1 MQPRSSIRKSE
12 ERWDENNAGCAAIC
26 IATGEEDGGDSSSR
40 DEDSRK
46 VEDDIEDDDG
56 FVGVGAL
63 CVGRG
68 DTTAEGGGDDDNV
81 REVVT
86 WGSGMCEEEEEES
99 IQGGGRVVVL
109 QSISDNLP
117 TLHPDEMLL
126 QTVCYS
132 KVRIA
137 SVLSHGHSFQGS
149 HVGPPILRRCAAGCG
164 NIIWGPP
171 MSFTLGATPLAARC
185 VVCNLWVHRACI
197 SSLCIPLCPTK
208 DEFLLFLRGK
218 KVKAAYHRDLKP
230 MPHPSIAKGHGGG
243 KGSTEG
249 KGDNSNGY
257 VDVLDD
263 ALVKEG
269 RKTAAII
276 SDSDDK
282 ERLKAFYAQIFSW
295 SPFSPPSII
304 EPDKNSSQPKQ
315 QYSSQLTQRDNLMQ
329 VGKLSVA
336 GGIVGVV
343 FGGPLG
349 ALIGVK
355 VGALVAASDIA
366 GRALWARNKE
376 QPTEQEGTCGRSNSN
391 HLNPSSPFIVS
402 ESSSSPRGAEWE
414 FARTAAMAMKSMP
427 PSQINTPA
435 LEAAIPLDNITPC
448 NFDVVSQIVRD
459 LLVDSQ
465 TGLGAVMNALLQ
477 LYKERRR
484 GGSETPPTDTTTN
497 CMKESGAVDCFHS
510 AISSPQNR
518 SATTRKKA
526 EWQKNDDDLEKAVSD
541 SKDTELQFLM
551 PSSSSSNSVGLPD
564 MVFDSDSRDRDSGVM
579 EEIVVENSTQDVK
592 VGVPSSTLP
601 NAPQMGSFVQVV
613 DDWQPQRWQGST
625 RESLSGE
632 DLPSDSS
639 SPPYLKGIVGVINE
653 FGVSGTVEGALQDAH
668 WLLREL
674 ASTLFK
680 ACPRL
685 FATKEASM
693 CAHTEMDRLVFPS
706 IYSVVFRDVC
716 TIQRSQDESLSVR
729 LFELRHAK
737 GSPPEE
743 LCNQEVLQAL
753 REVQEKLTSYE
764 KLQCFLRAAEAL
776 AHSLDDKYNATAD
789 VLLTGL
795 ATHLMW
801 CRVNALC
808 AELYFVESFVRD
820 EWWLLGK
827 EGYALTS
834 IEAALHM
841 LITFPIES
849 IGYLRND

>member
-1 MQPRSSIRKSE
+1 MQPTSSSREAE
-12 ERWDENNAGCAAIC
+12 EIWDESSAGCAAIC
-26 IATGEEDGGDSSSR
+26 IATGEEDGDDSSSR
-40 DEDSRK
+40 DKDSIR
-46 VEDDIEDDDG
+46 VEDDIEDADG

-68 DTTAEGGGDDDNV
+68 DTTAEGGGDDNV

-86 WGSGMCEEEEEES
+86 WRSGMCEVKEEES
-99 IQGGGRVVVL
+99 IQGGGRVVL

-117 TLHPDEMLL
+117 TLSPDEMLL

-149 HVGPPILRRCAAGCG
+149 HVGPPILRRCGAGCG
-164 NIIWGPP
+164 SIIWGPP
-171 MSFTLGATPLAARC
+171 MSFTLGAMPLAARC
-185 VVCNLWVHRACI
+185 LVCNLWVHRACI
-197 SSLCIPLCPTK
+197 SSSCIPLCPTK

-218 KVKAAYHRDLKP
+218 RVKAASHRDFKP
-230 MPHPSIAKGHGGG
+230 MPHPSIANGHGSG
-243 KGSTEG
+243 KGSSTEG

-257 VDVLDD
+257 VNVLDD
-263 ALVKEG
+263 DLVKKG
-269 RKTAAII
+269 RKITTATNI
-276 SDSDDK
+276 SDSDETEK
-282 ERLKAFYAQIFSW
+282 LKVFYAQIFSW
-295 SPFSPPSII
+295 SPFSPESIT
-304 EPDKNSSQPKQ
+304 EPDKNNNEPKE

-336 GGIVGVV
+336 GGIVGGV

-355 VGALVAASDIA
+355 LGALVAASDIA

-376 QPTEQEGTCGRSNSN
+376 RRTDQEGAYGRSNSN
-391 HLNPSSPFIVS
+391 HLNPSAPPES
-402 ESSSSPRGAEWE
+402 ECE
-414 FARTAAMAMKSMP
+414 FSRAAAMAMKSMP
-427 PSQINTPA
+427 PSQINTHA
-435 LEAAIPLDNITPC
+435 LEEAIPLDNIAPC
-448 NFDVVSQIVRD
+448 NLDAVSQVVQD
-459 LLVDSQ
+459 VFMDSE
-465 TGLGAVMNALLQ
+465 TDLGAVMNALLQ
-477 LYKERRR
+477 LYKERRGR
-484 GGSETPPTDTTTN
+484 GSQIPPPQTTTTIN

-510 AISSPQNR
+510 VTSSPQNR
-518 SATTRKKA
+518 SATMRMKT
-526 EWQKNDDDLEKAVSD
+526 EWQKNDVDLEKAVSD

-551 PSSSSSNSVGLPD
+551 PSSSSSSCNSVGLAD
-564 MVFDSDSRDRDSGVM
+564 MEFDRSGKDRDGGVM
-579 EEIVVENSTQDVK
+579 EEIVIENSTRDAK
-592 VGVPSSTLP
+592 LGFPSSTLP
-601 NAPQMGSFVQVV
+601 NTPQMGLFVQVM
-613 DDWQPQRWQGST
+613 DDCQPQRWQGGT

-632 DLPSDSS
+632 ELPSDSS
-639 SPPYLKGIVGVINE
+639 SPHDQKGTIGVISE
-653 FGVSGTVEGALQDAH
+653 FKGSGTVDGALQDAH

-680 ACPRL
+680 AHPRL

-693 CAHTEMDRLVFPS
+693 CTHTAMDRLVFPS
-706 IYSVVFRDVC
+706 IYSVVFRDIC
-716 TIQRSQDESLSVR
+716 TVQRSQDESLSACLV
-729 LFELRHAK
+729 ELRHAK

-743 LCNQEVLQAL
+743 LCNQEVLQTL

-764 KLQCFLRAAEAL
+764 KLQCFIRAVEVL
-776 AHSLDDKYNATAD
+776 AHSLDDEYNATVD
-789 VLLTGL
+789 VLLTSL
-795 ATHLMW
+795 AMHLVW

-808 AELYFVESFVRD
+808 AELYFIESFVRD